1 MKLAIII
8 TSYNRHD
15 NLIAFTKRI
24 KQSLLSHAK
33 YYQSIHLFI
42 INNGEPIPL
51 KSTSSVSIITNQ
63 NLGGS
68 GGFARGLYEASKDPS
83 ITHCLFMDDDAGCD
97 INSLVK
103 TMSLLESSE
112 NPHLAIAGTMITQDA
127 PDVIYEAGASCYLFG
142 MVNRSRFKGL
152 PLNALTR
159 ARNLL
164 ERPIDYGGWWF
175 YVFPVKNTPY
185 YPFPFFI
192 RGDDILFGLMN
203 PHQIDTSPHILS
215 KQPDFDTKFCPF
227 VNYLAA
233 RNRFIIGAYTAPI
246 RASIFLR
253 LFFLHQVIYFTFCY
267 RYESARAVIEGFKD
281 GLKGSQFW
289 VDNIECIEPRE
300 RIAKLTINEE
310 YQYSI
315 EDLTNYSIDS
325 IKTVKDRPFKKA
337 IRALTFNSHLLPRAF
352 FKKST
357 RVTSG
362 RFKYPTRHAFLQKQ
376 IIYESPNNDKLM
388 LLKHSKKDCFKIL
401 GSACWLLFKTSFS
414 LHQVLQQYRKDIPY
428 LTSESFWERQFSKS
442 EGFVKKRQR

>member
-15 NLIAFTKRI
+15 NLIAFTKLI

-33 YYQSIHLFI
+33 YSQCIHLFI

-51 KSTSSVSIITNQ
+51 KSSASVSIITNQ
-63 NLGGS
+63 NFGGS

-83 ITHCLFMDDDAGCD
+83 FTHCLFMDDDAGCD
-97 INSLVK
+97 VDTIEQTFLTLKHSQTPNLS
-103 TMSLLESSE
+103 
-112 NPHLAIAGTMITQDA
+112 IAGCMINEDE
-127 PDVIYEAGASCYLFG
+127 PDIIYESGAQVRYFG
-142 MVNRSRFKGL
+142 LKCLPNKAVQPSR
-152 PLNALTR
+152 
-159 ARNLL
+159 
-164 ERPIDYGGWWF
+164 EVIDYGGWWF
-175 YVFPVKNTPY
+175 YAFPISYTDH
-185 YPFPFFI
+185 YPFPFFV
-192 RGDDILFGLMN
+192 RYDDILFGVMN
-203 PHQIDTSPHILS
+203 RRHL
-215 KQPDFDTKFCPF
+215 KQSFEDICCIQPAFNTKFCPF
-227 VNYLAA
+227 LHYLVS
-233 RNRFIIGAYTAPI
+233 RNKFIIGAYTAPI

-325 IKTVKDRPFKKA
+325 SKAVKDGPFKKA
-337 IRALTFNSHLLPRAF
+337 VRALTFNSHLLPSAF

-357 RVTSG
+357 RMTSG

-376 IIYESPNNDKLM
+376 IIYASPNNDKLM

-414 LHQVLQQYRKDIPY
+414 LHEVLQQYRKDIPY

-442 EGFVKKRQR
+442 EGFEKKTSADKPYNKRK